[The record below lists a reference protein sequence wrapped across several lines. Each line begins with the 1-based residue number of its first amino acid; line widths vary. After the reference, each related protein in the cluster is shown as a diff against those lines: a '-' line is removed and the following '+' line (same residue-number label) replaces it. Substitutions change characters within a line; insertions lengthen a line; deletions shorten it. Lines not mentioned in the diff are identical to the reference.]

1 MKTEMT
7 LSEAAWIALHTLAWE
22 YLAKGGNLPSITMEA
37 VEEAFNA
44 LGEADRIVRADEEE
58 SDQ

>member
-1 MKTEMT
+1 MKTEIT
-7 LSEAAWIALHTLAWE
+7 ISEAAWIALHALALE
-22 YLAKGGNLPSITMEA
+22 YLSKGGKLPGVTDEA

-58 SDQ
+58 EE